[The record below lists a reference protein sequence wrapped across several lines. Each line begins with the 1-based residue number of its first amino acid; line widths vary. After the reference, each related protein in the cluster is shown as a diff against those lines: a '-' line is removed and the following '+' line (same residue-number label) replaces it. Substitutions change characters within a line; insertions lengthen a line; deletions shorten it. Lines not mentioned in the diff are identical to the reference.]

1 MRAIATQPVNIGNV
15 AFNPDSTII
24 NLNKLRNIIIWS
36 SLQILKD
43 DTGEDKKVFFC
54 KSLKGLCSDCYIRQ
68 NFFICPLLS

>member
-43 DTGEDKKVFFC
+43 DTGEDKK
-54 KSLKGLCSDCYIRQ
+54 SLFL
-68 NFFICPLLS
+68 